1 MMSAKLATGIGE
13 NAVNHPAAIAFD
25 KNGVKSYVLSNFTD
39 QTIPVT
45 FKQGNTVIHTMNATP
60 FGFTVE

>member
-1 MMSAKLATGIGE
+1 MMSAELATGTGDIT
-13 NAVNHPAAIAFD
+13 ANHPAAIAFD
-25 KNGVKSYVLSNFTD
+25 KNGVKSYVVYNFTD
-39 QTIPVT
+39 QAIPVT